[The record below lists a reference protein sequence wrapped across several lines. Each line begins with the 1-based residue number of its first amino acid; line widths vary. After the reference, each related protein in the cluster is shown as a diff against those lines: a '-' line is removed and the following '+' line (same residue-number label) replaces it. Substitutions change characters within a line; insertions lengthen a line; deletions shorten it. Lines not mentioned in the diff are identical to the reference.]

1 MRVPPRALFSCA
13 KAEIKLSEDITED
26 FLMDGVIGADGAT
39 PRSFRIYASK
49 NDLRSFVA
57 QALKKNANLA
67 ILTNEFFSCYLK
79 GEL

>member
-1 MRVPPRALFSCA
+1 
-13 KAEIKLSEDITED
+13 
-26 FLMDGVIGADGAT
+26 MDGVIGADGAI

-67 ILTNEFFSCYLK
+67 VLTNEFFSCYLK